1 MHITLE
7 ADYAIRIM
15 LALAANTGRMD
26 AGSISQEAVVSLR
39 FALKILR
46 KLVNSGLVQS
56 FKGVKGGYELAK
68 DPADITL
75 YDIISTIEGEYR
87 LSRCLSE
94 DYNCPAGR
102 KAYCEVRKIFDG
114 ISLQVRDRLS
124 GVHLSDILKREEA

>member
-68 DPADITL
+68 DPACLL
-75 YDIISTIEGEYR
+75 YT
-87 LSRCLSE
+87 SRC
-94 DYNCPAGR
+94 
-102 KAYCEVRKIFDG
+102 V
-114 ISLQVRDRLS
+114 
-124 GVHLSDILKREEA
+124 